1 LRQYTRGMSDV
12 VAVVL
17 GVLALL
23 GLVAAVVAAWKAQ
36 GLMVE
41 RGELLARVAKAE
53 EGRQGL
59 VEDVARA
66 ERAVEA
72 EKREA
77 DARLRELQARL
88 DAVIKDADELR
99 VLEAQQREKVAGSE
113 AARVR
118 EQQSVARQQQL
129 IEQKWSEQLEEI
141 RRQSGETFKALA
153 GTTLAEARN
162 ELMKIA
168 EEKFKGQ
175 TTIAQQ
181 EIEARKQAVER
192 LLSPISETLKKTDEK
207 LAAIEKERTESY
219 AALRT
224 QVQSMAQASEQ
235 LRGETGKLVK
245 ALREPHVRGR
255 YGEIQ
260 LKRVAE
266 LAGMTGYC
274 DFNTQDQTTD
284 GDGNALKPDMVVR
297 LPSERVV
304 VVDAKTNIQAYL
316 DALQAET
323 PELQEQCLDRFA
335 RHVADQA
342 RALSSKKYWT
352 RYEGSPEFVVM
363 FIPGDQF
370 IDAALSRRPE
380 ILEEAA
386 RQNVLLASPST
397 LIGLLR
403 AVAVGYGEQRLAAEA
418 ATLRELGKELHERA
432 SAAFEHVA
440 KLGKAIESAG
450 DHFNNFVGSYERRLE
465 PTLRKF
471 EEANVKGAKEL
482 PELKPV
488 ATQLRL
494 PSA

>member
-1 LRQYTRGMSDV
+1 MSDV

-23 GLVAAVVAAWKAQ
+23 GLVAAAVAAWKAQ
-36 GLMVE
+36 GLLAE
-41 RGELLARVAKAE
+41 RGELLARAAKAE
-53 EGRQGL
+53 EGQQGL

-66 ERAVEA
+66 ERAVED

-77 DARLRELQARL
+77 DARMRELQARL
-88 DAVIKDADELR
+88 DAVMKDADALR
-99 VLEAQQREKVAGSE
+99 VLEAQQREKVASSE

-118 EQQSVARQQQL
+118 EQQNVARQQQL

-153 GTTLAEARN
+153 GTTLAEART

-284 GDGNALKPDMVVR
+284 GDGTALKPDMVVR

-335 RHVADQA
+335 RHVA
-342 RALSSKKYWT
+342 
-352 RYEGSPEFVVM
+352 E
-363 FIPGDQF
+363 
-370 IDAALSRRPE
+370 
-380 ILEEAA
+380 
-386 RQNVLLASPST
+386 
-397 LIGLLR
+397 
-403 AVAVGYGEQRLAAEA
+403 
-418 ATLRELGKELHERA
+418 
-432 SAAFEHVA
+432 
-440 KLGKAIESAG
+440 
-450 DHFNNFVGSYERRLE
+450 
-465 PTLRKF
+465 
-471 EEANVKGAKEL
+471 
-482 PELKPV
+482 
-488 ATQLRL
+488 
-494 PSA
+494 

>member
-1 LRQYTRGMSDV
+1 MSDLLGM
-12 VAVVL
+12 VL
-17 GVLALL
+17 GLLALASL
-23 GLVAAVVAAWKAQ
+23 AAAGSLAWRWQRA
-36 GLMVE
+36 LVE
-41 RGELLARVAKAE
+41 RGELLVRAAKAE

-66 ERAVEA
+66 ERALEE

-77 DARLRELQARL
+77 GARLIELQRRL
-88 DAVIKDADELR
+88 DGVMKEADELR

-118 EQQSVARQQQL
+118 ERESVAQQQRL

-192 LLSPISETLKKTDEK
+192 LLLPISETLKKTDEK

-224 QVQSMAQASEQ
+224 QVQSMTHVSEQ
-235 LRGETGKLVK
+235 LRGETGKLVN
-245 ALREPHVRGR
+245 ALKDPGVRGR
-255 YGEIQ
+255 WGETQ
-260 LKRVAE
+260 LQRCVE
-266 LAGMTGYC
+266 IAGMNEYC
-274 DFNTQDQTTD
+274 DFGTQVTVKAAD
-284 GDGNALKPDMVVR
+284 GSSQRLDLEIR
-297 LPSERVV
+297 LPAGRRI
-304 VVDAKTNIQAYL
+304 VVDAKAGNPQVYVEAMDAASDDER
-316 DALQAET
+316 DAL
-323 PELQEQCLDRFA
+323 LDRFA
-335 RHVADQA
+335 KNMSDQSRSLGA
-342 RALSSKKYWT
+342 RQYQALD
-352 RYEGSPEFVVM
+352 GSPEFVVM
-363 FIPGDQF
+363 FVPGDVF
-370 IDAALSRRPE
+370 LIAALKRRPD
-380 ILEEAA
+380 LLDEAWA
-386 RQNVLLASPST
+386 HGVLIATPST

-403 AVAVGYGEQRLAAEA
+403 AVSVGFREEKLAKEAVELRALG
-418 ATLRELGKELHERA
+418 RELLARA
-432 SAAFEHVA
+432 STAMEHVA

-450 DHFNNFVGSYERRLE
+450 EHYNKFVGSYEHKLE

-471 EEANVKGAKEL
+471 EESSAKGAKEL

-494 PSA
+494 PAG